1 MSPIC
6 SSGGS
11 RQAPSA
17 VVQWSYSAKGGNAVA
32 SLREK
37 KLFLLDMDGTIYL
50 DGALFP
56 GTLPFLEHVKRIGGR
71 TLFLTNNSSRSVEA
85 YAARLA
91 GMGIAVERR
100 DFLTSTDAL
109 IAGLKQRSPYRLCYA
124 FGTESF
130 RNQLRESG
138 IPVTDRLSEGIDC
151 LLIGFDTELTFQKL
165 EDACI
170 LLNRGVD
177 FLATNPDWVCP
188 TWYGSVP
195 DCGSVCEM
203 LFRATGRRPR
213 VAGKPEPAMVEL
225 ALTRTG
231 FPAEEAVLAG
241 DRLYTDIAC
250 GVNAGID
257 TVFVLSGEGTWADL
271 EASPVKPTW
280 VLEDIGALLEAIL

>member
-1 MSPIC
+1 M
-6 SSGGS
+6 
-11 RQAPSA
+11 
-17 VVQWSYSAKGGNAVA
+17 A

-151 LLIGFDTELTFQKL
+151 LLIGFYTELTFQKL

-170 LLNRGVD
+170 GGW
-177 FLATNPDWVCP
+177 TSWPP
-188 TWYGSVP
+188 
-195 DCGSVCEM
+195 
-203 LFRATGRRPR
+203 
-213 VAGKPEPAMVEL
+213 
-225 ALTRTG
+225 TRTG
-231 FPAEEAVLAG
+231 SAPPGMARYPTAAACARCFSGPQDAAPGSPAS
-241 DRLYTDIAC
+241 R
-250 GVNAGID
+250 NRRWW
-257 TVFVLSGEGTWADL
+257 SW
-271 EASPVKPTW
+271 P
-280 VLEDIGALLEAIL
+280 